1 MRGVRCS
8 GGMTFIQAHLR
19 NRRSQ
24 ILMTRERHKWRS
36 HEAYITDEISGG
48 GLTRSSD
55 ETSVME
61 VERRGQAIQVYVY
74 QQPCKWDD

>member
-1 MRGVRCS
+1 
-8 GGMTFIQAHLR
+8 
-19 NRRSQ
+19 
-24 ILMTRERHKWRS
+24 MTRERHKWRP
-36 HEAYITDEISGG
+36 HEAYITDGISGG

-61 VERRGQAIQVYVY
+61 VERRGQAIQVYLY